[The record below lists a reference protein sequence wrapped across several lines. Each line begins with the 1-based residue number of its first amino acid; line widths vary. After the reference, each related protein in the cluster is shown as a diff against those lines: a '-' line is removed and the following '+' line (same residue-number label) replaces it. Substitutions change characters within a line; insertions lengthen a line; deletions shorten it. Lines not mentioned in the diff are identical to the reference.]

1 MKSPNNED
9 FQEDQRVILGDVV
22 SRVFLR
28 EKCSPIL
35 KSIPL
40 KNSHEG
46 VE

>member
-28 EKCSPIL
+28 EKCSPIF
-35 KSIPL
+35 SIPL